1 MMVLQGK
8 KDLVAVDSTELE
20 EEDRNL
26 RDSDDE
32 ETRKE
37 SQEQCLSDLD
47 SDDERRRWFS
57 LALLTAS

>member
-1 MMVLQGK
+1 MMILQGK